1 MDPMD
6 EALELLEAMIED
18 AEIIQGRLVK
28 PAAWSV
34 DFLRKVERFIS
45 EHKPETVS
53 ATTPPDQP

>member
-1 MDPMD
+1 MEPMD

-18 AEIIQGRLVK
+18 AEIIQGHLVK

-45 EHKPETVS
+45 EHKPVTVS
-53 ATTPPDQP
+53 EGKP